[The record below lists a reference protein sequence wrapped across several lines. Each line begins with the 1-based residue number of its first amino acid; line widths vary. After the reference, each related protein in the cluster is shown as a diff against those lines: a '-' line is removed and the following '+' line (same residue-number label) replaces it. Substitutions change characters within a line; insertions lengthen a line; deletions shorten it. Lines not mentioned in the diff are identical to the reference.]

1 MKIRTITFCNLFLLL
16 FSFCF
21 GQGNDLDKGQVG
33 YIPSKENLENREWF
47 RDAHFGMFIHWGVS
61 SVLGKEI
68 GWALSGQDIDKY
80 RENIHVFNPQKFD
93 AAEVVK
99 LAKDAGMKYITFTT
113 RHHDSFSMFDTKY
126 SDWNI
131 MNTPYGKDVLK
142 QLADECQKQGIR
154 LFCYYSLTDF
164 YRADYCQGNVK
175 KATGIEGECDWD
187 SYIQFMKNQL
197 TEILTNYGPIYGIW
211 FDGHW
216 DQVEKLENGKSGNQ
230 IRKWHYDEIYKLIH
244 DLQPGCMIV
253 NNHHLAVFPGEDYQT
268 FERDLPGENTG
279 GGYSADAVIS
289 NDLPLESNDIIG
301 KSWGYVTNDTVDRS
315 TKELVHLLIKSA
327 GLGANFLLNIGP
339 TPEGEVRPAHRERLL
354 EMGNWLKTYGETI
367 YGTRKSFMK
376 PAEWGV
382 AVEKGDKVYLH
393 ITNPKAVKNQIEL
406 KDFPYELKKASCFE
420 SGKNIKFSIDK
431 TSNEIKIQIPV
442 LDSVSIDQVI
452 VLNVKN

>member
-1 MKIRTITFCNLFLLL
+1 MKNFVLTISLVLILNPFITN
-16 FSFCF
+16 

-61 SVLGKEI
+61 SVLSKEI

-93 AAEVVK
+93 ATAVVK

-113 RHHDSFSMFDTKY
+113 RHHDSFSMFNTKY
-126 SDWNI
+126 SDWNV

-142 QLADECQKQGIR
+142 QLSEECQKQGIR
-154 LFCYYSLTDF
+154 LFCYYSLADF
-164 YRADYCQGNVK
+164 YRTDYCQGNVK
-175 KATGIEGECDWD
+175 KATGIQGECNWD
-187 SYIQFMKNQL
+187 EYIEFMKNQL
-197 TEILTNYGPIYGIW
+197 TEILTNYGPIHGIW

-216 DQVEKLENGKSGNQ
+216 DQVNYEKNRTTTQK
-230 IRKWHYDEIYKLIH
+230 RAWHYEEIYSLIH
-244 DLQPGCMIV
+244 KLQPGCMIV

-268 FERDLPGENTG
+268 FERDLPGENVG
-279 GGYSADAVIS
+279 GGFSSDAVVS
-289 NDLPLESNDIIG
+289 KGLPLESNDIIG
-301 KSWGYVTNDTVDRS
+301 KSWGYVTGDTINRS

-339 TPEGEVRPAHRERLL
+339 TPEGEVREAHKERLL
-354 EMGNWLKTYGETI
+354 GMGNWLKTYGETI

-376 PAEWGV
+376 PDEWGV

-393 ITNPKAVKNQIEL
+393 ITNPKSIKDYIEL
-406 KDFPYELKKASCFE
+406 RNFPYTLEKANWFE
-420 SGKNIKFSIDK
+420 SGNSIQFNAGKKSADV
-431 TSNEIKIQIPV
+431 SLKIPA
-442 LDSVSIDQVI
+442 LNPEAIDQVI
-452 VLNVKN
+452 ILEVKK

>member
-1 MKIRTITFCNLFLLL
+1 MRNLVFGISFFLILVSL
-16 FSFCF
+16 ISN

-33 YIPSKENLENREWF
+33 YVPSKENLENREWF

-68 GWALSGQDIDKY
+68 GWALSGQDINKY

-93 AAEVVK
+93 AAAVVK

-142 QLADECQKQGIR
+142 QLSDECQKQGIR

-175 KATGIEGECDWD
+175 KATGIKGECDWD
-187 SYIQFMKNQL
+187 AYIQFMKNQL

-216 DQVEKLENGKSGNQ
+216 DQVEKLPSGRSGNQ
-230 IRKWHYDEIYKLIH
+230 KRKWHYDEIYKLIH
-244 DLQPGCMIV
+244 DLQPGCLIV

-289 NDLPLESNDIIG
+289 KDLPLESNDIIG
-301 KSWGYVTNDTVDRS
+301 KSWGYVTNDTIDRS
-315 TKELVHLLIKSA
+315 AKELVHLLVKSA

-339 TPEGEVRPAHRERLL
+339 TPEGEVRLAHRERLL
-354 EMGNWLKTYGETI
+354 AMGDWLKTYGETI

-382 AVEKGDKVYLH
+382 AVEKGEKVYLH
-393 ITNPKAVKNQIEL
+393 ITNPKAVKNQIEI
-406 KDFPYELKKASCFE
+406 KDFPYELKKASRFE
-420 SGKNIKFSIDK
+420 SGKNIKFNIDK
-431 TSNEIKIQIPV
+431 KDNQIKLQISE
-442 LDSVSIDQVI
+442 LDSEAIDQVV
-452 VLNVKN
+452 VLEVMK

>member
-1 MKIRTITFCNLFLLL
+1 MKSLIISIAFLFLVSPFAG
-16 FSFCF
+16 FS
-21 GQGNDLDKGQVG
+21 QGNNLDKGEVG
-33 YIPSKENLENREWF
+33 YVPAKENLENREWF

-93 AAEVVK
+93 AAAVVK

-126 SDWNI
+126 SDWSI

-142 QLADECQKQGIR
+142 QLANECQKQGIR

-164 YRADYCQGNVK
+164 YRTGYCQGRVK
-175 KATGIEGECDWD
+175 KATGIKGECSWD
-187 SYIQFMKNQL
+187 EYIQFMKNQL

-216 DQVEKLENGKSGNQ
+216 DQVKTLPNKRTGDQ
-230 IRKWHYDEIYKLIH
+230 IREWHYDQIYKLIH

-253 NNHHLAVFPGEDYQT
+253 NNHHLTPFPGEDYQT
-268 FERDLPGENTG
+268 FERDLPGENKG
-279 GGYSADAVIS
+279 GGFSANARIAL
-289 NDLPLESNDIIG
+289 DLPLETSDIIG
-301 KSWGYVTNDTVDRS
+301 KSWGYVTNDTLNRS

-339 TPEGEVRPAHRERLL
+339 TPQGEVRQAHKERLL
-354 EMGNWLKTYGETI
+354 GMGKWLKSYGETI
-367 YGTRKSFMK
+367 YDTRKSFMK
-376 PAEWGV
+376 PADWGV

-393 ITNPKAVKNQIEL
+393 ITNPKAVKNKIDL
-406 KDFPYELKKASCFE
+406 KDFPYKLEKAYQFE
-420 SGKNIKFSIDK
+420 TGKPIQFDTGQKPDEVSLTAPKLNEDAID
-431 TSNEIKIQIPV
+431 E
-442 LDSVSIDQVI
+442 VI
-452 VLNVKN
+452 VLEVKK

>member
-1 MKIRTITFCNLFLLL
+1 MKNLLL
-16 FSFCF
+16 FCVISLLLYPDFLSA
-21 GQGNDLDKGQVG
+21 QGNDLDKGQVG

-61 SVLGKEI
+61 GVLGKEI
-68 GWALSGQDIDKY
+68 GWALSGQDVDEY
-80 RENIHVFNPQKFD
+80 HENIHRFNPQKFD
-93 AAEVVK
+93 AAAVVK

-113 RHHDSFSMFDTKY
+113 RHHDSFSMFNTKY
-126 SDWNI
+126 SDWSI

-175 KATGIEGECDWD
+175 KATGIKGECNWD

-216 DQVEKLENGKSGNQ
+216 DQVESLPGGKSGKQ
-230 IRKWHYDEIYKLIH
+230 KRPWHYDEIYKLIH

-253 NNHHLAVFPGEDYQT
+253 NNHHLSVFPGEDFQT

-279 GGYSADAVIS
+279 GGYSADAGIS
-289 NDLPLESNDIIG
+289 ESLPLETSDIIG
-301 KSWGYVTNDTVDRS
+301 KSWGYVTNDTVNRS
-315 TKELVHLLIKSA
+315 TKELIHLLIKSA
-327 GLGANFLLNIGP
+327 GLGGNLLLNIGP
-339 TPEGEVRPAHRERLL
+339 TPEGEVREAHKTRLL
-354 EMGNWLKTYGETI
+354 EIGTWLKTYGETI

-376 PAEWGV
+376 PANWGV
-382 AVEKGDKVYLH
+382 AVEKGNKIYFH
-393 ITNPKAVKNQIEL
+393 ITNPAVLNGKLEIP
-406 KDFPYELKKASCFE
+406 DFPFKPENIISFETKQQLGFTINNQKLLTVQLHDLKKDA
-420 SGKNIKFSIDK
+420 
-431 TSNEIKIQIPV
+431 T
-442 LDSVSIDQVI
+442 DQV
-452 VLNVKN
+452 VVVNF